1 MGNWCPRNYSG
12 GYSGAVTLTTAIVK
26 SVNVVP
32 VRLTNSIENGRAKI
46 IELAKRMGVQT
57 ELHSSKSLPLGASE
71 VTVLDQATGY
81 SVFANGGYKVTPYA
95 FTQIMTS
102 TGEVVY
108 DRRKD
113 VPPAERVLDDETV
126 KSMNTMLSQV
136 PEWGTGRRAKLEGI
150 KTAGKTGTTSAY
162 RDAWF
167 VGFTGN
173 YTGAVWMGN
182 DGYAPTRRLTGGVL
196 PATIWNK
203 LMTYAHHGI
212 PIKPIPFIEPEPPPE
227 GEALEVAEADA
238 EADTPDA
245 SLPASVLT
253 ALTTTR
259 LTQIE
264 RLFETA
270 PKLRPVADLGVSMPV
285 SVAATPEAGEPSPTL
300 AQ

>member
-1 MGNWCPRNYSG
+1 
-12 GYSGAVTLTTAIVK
+12 
-26 SVNVVP
+26 
-32 VRLTNSIENGRAKI
+32 
-46 IELAKRMGVQT
+46 
-57 ELHSSKSLPLGASE
+57 
-71 VTVLDQATGY
+71 
-81 SVFANGGYKVTPYA
+81 
-95 FTQIMTS
+95 
-102 TGEVVY
+102 
-108 DRRKD
+108 
-113 VPPAERVLDDETV
+113 VLDDETV
-126 KSMNTMLSQV
+126 KAMNTMLSQV

-167 VGFTGN
+167 VGFTGT

-212 PIKPIPFIEPEPPPE
+212 PIKPIPFIEPEAPPE

-238 EADTPDA
+238 ETDTPAA
-245 SLPASVLT
+245 SPPASVLT

-270 PKLRPVADLGVSMPV
+270 PRLRPVADLGVPTSV